1 MDMGSEDGWN
11 KTDNGTSFQQSE
23 KPSPCAN
30 GCGFFGTA
38 ATMNLCSK
46 CYRDLCIKEEQ
57 AASAK
62 ASMEKSMNPLPVT
75 ALQHESHVADS
86 PKAPQPSLDEQS
98 TVLVLPTVTGSGSD
112 AIGETSEDRVAPNR
126 CACCRKKVGVMGF
139 KCRCGSTFCGTH
151 RYPEK
156 HECTFDF
163 KGSGRDAIARANPVV
178 KADKIQSI
186 DLNSTF
192 PCPSAIPQVLINVN

>member
-1 MDMGSEDGWN
+1 MGSEDSRN

-23 KPSPCAN
+23 KPSLCAN
-30 GCGFFGTA
+30 GCGFFGAA

-46 CYRDLCIKEEQ
+46 CYGDLHIKEEQ

-62 ASMEKSMNPLPVT
+62 AAVEKSMNPVLVT
-75 ALQHESHVADS
+75 TLQHESHVVDS
-86 PKAPQPSLDEQS
+86 LKAPQPSLDEQPP
-98 TVLVLPTVTGSGSD
+98 VLVLGPVTGAASG

-163 KGSGRDAIARANPVV
+163 KGYGRDAIAKANPVV
-178 KADKIQSI
+178 KADKIQR
-186 DLNSTF
+186 F
-192 PCPSAIPQVLINVN
+192 